1 MEKVIK
7 DSYKKRKNLEKLKI
21 KIFSKTLNKNHNLK
35 KKDFYLLQLQPYITK
50 KNTKEKLNLKE
61 ECLTN
66 KLIENIESY
75 FDINQTKIELLNII
89 NENDNNIHIYP
100 NYICL
105 EKYVF
110 EKMMEYIPNK
120 RNIDYKLSII
130 NKIRKEKLKNN
141 KTRRS
146 YIYQEVNNE
155 FMNTMFDE
163 GLKIL
168 KKKITKY
175 QRIKRKIKEKKSFN
189 LLKSDKHKNNNNY
202 QDLME
207 KRENIILINELK
219 QSIDKVNSY
228 NYKLKLKSIN
238 LLYIIIN
245 KVLKRLIRKAYRQF
259 ITKLIFIKNIYHNL
273 RNKSSFK
280 RTMMIPIIQKKNKAK
295 TNRYSMVERKSIVM
309 NIFNKF
315 NRETVYSKHK
325 YKFKPVYLFN
335 KNYNEENNIFN
346 KFFKDWNSNKDKK
359 IIDDIYKYTEENFNI
374 NHNILYSQINKL
386 IKNNKLDTLTKE
398 VSKNKNKSEIKRFN
412 TISNVSK
419 NNKNKLLKQK
429 NNNKDAYGIK
439 EKLLLN
445 LKYQL

>member
-1 MEKVIK
+1 
-7 DSYKKRKNLEKLKI
+7 
-21 KIFSKTLNKNHNLK
+21 
-35 KKDFYLLQLQPYITK
+35 
-50 KNTKEKLNLKE
+50 
-61 ECLTN
+61 
-66 KLIENIESY
+66 
-75 FDINQTKIELLNII
+75 
-89 NENDNNIHIYP
+89 
-100 NYICL
+100 
-105 EKYVF
+105 
-110 EKMMEYIPNK
+110 
-120 RNIDYKLSII
+120 
-130 NKIRKEKLKNN
+130 
-141 KTRRS
+141 
-146 YIYQEVNNE
+146 
-155 FMNTMFDE
+155 
-163 GLKIL
+163 
-168 KKKITKY
+168 
-175 QRIKRKIKEKKSFN
+175 
-189 LLKSDKHKNNNNY
+189 
-202 QDLME
+202 
-207 KRENIILINELK
+207 
-219 QSIDKVNSY
+219 
-228 NYKLKLKSIN
+228 
-238 LLYIIIN
+238 
-245 KVLKRLIRKAYRQF
+245 
-259 ITKLIFIKNIYHNL
+259 
-273 RNKSSFK
+273 
-280 RTMMIPIIQKKNKAK
+280 MIPIIQKKNKAK

-315 NRETVYSKHK
+315 NRETVYSEHK